1 MRKLFGLL
9 VMMFIVCSVNAQR
22 DNRGAYIGANVGFN
36 VNATNGINSNSV
48 FNVQMGHFLDYCQA
62 VEFEYTYGFK
72 SKGSCF
78 NRYGLNYKY
87 EFDLPY
93 YCKSAPY
100 FKVGAAYKSVEFD
113 CHKFDN
119 INLLDLKFGLGL
131 SYYFRSN
138 ISVNVG
144 IEFTNDF
151 NRDYSFQW
159 KNTLCQFNIGLAL
172 NF

>member
-1 MRKLFGLL
+1 M
-9 VMMFIVCSVNAQR
+9 
-22 DNRGAYIGANVGFN
+22 
-36 VNATNGINSNSV
+36 
-48 FNVQMGHFLDYCQA
+48 
-62 VEFEYTYGFK
+62 
-72 SKGSCF
+72 
-78 NRYGLNYKY
+78 
-87 EFDLPY
+87 PY

-144 IEFTNDF
+144 VEFTNDF